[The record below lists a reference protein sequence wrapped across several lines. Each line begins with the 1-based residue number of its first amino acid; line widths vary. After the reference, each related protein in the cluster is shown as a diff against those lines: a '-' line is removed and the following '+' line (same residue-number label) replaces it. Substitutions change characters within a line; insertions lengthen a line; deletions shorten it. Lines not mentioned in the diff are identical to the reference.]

1 MKSKHLAKADFL
13 RDLQKLATELYEF
26 GDFTCDDPARAQL
39 VAKIEG
45 FAQAGTLIEVV
56 TSAEVQ
62 AVIDAAHLKKFG
74 EGREARRARILEE
87 RADPKEAAANKDEP
101 NWEHY
106 DTPAANRRRK

>member
-13 RDLQKLATELYEF
+13 RDLQKLAAELYEF
-26 GDFTCDDPARAQL
+26 GDFTCDDPARARL

-62 AVIDAAHLKKFG
+62 AVIDSAHLKKFG

-87 RADPKEAAANKDEP
+87 RADLKEAAANKDEP
-101 NWEHY
+101 NWEYY
-106 DTPAANRRRK
+106 DTPAANRKSK